1 MLSMRWFPVILLAYI
16 VIGIQAGI
24 SGEVRVHG
32 FGPNLPLLVVVFV
45 ALSAPRE
52 SALLACVLI
61 GAMQDL
67 ATQQSPGLFALSYG
81 LVAWLIVG
89 MQNVVYR
96 EHPLTHTTLALVGG
110 LVTGF
115 VIWIHGRLPMVPRVS
130 ITLLLGTAI
139 YTAVLA
145 TPVLWAMQ
153 RSRRA
158 FGMKMQ
164 RGSRRAF

>member
-1 MLSMRWFPVILLAYI
+1 MLGMRWFPVILLAYI
-16 VIGIQAGI
+16 VIALQAGI
-24 SGEVRVHG
+24 AGEVRIHG

-52 SALLACVLI
+52 PALLACVLI

-67 ATQQSPGLFALSYG
+67 GTREAPGLYALSYG
-81 LVAWLIVG
+81 LVGWLIAG

-96 EHPLTHTTLALVGG
+96 EHPLTHTMLVLIGG
-110 LVTGF
+110 LFTGAI
-115 VIWIHGRLPMVPRVS
+115 IWIHGRLTAQRVS

-145 TPVLWAMQ
+145 TPAIWAMQ
-153 RSRRA
+153 RGRRA

>member
-1 MLSMRWFPVILLAYI
+1 MLPMRWFPVILLAYM

-24 SGEVRVHG
+24 AGEVRFHG
-32 FGPNLPLLVVVFV
+32 FGPNLPLLVVVFI

-52 SALLACVLI
+52 PALLACVLI
-61 GAMQDL
+61 GGMQDL
-67 ATQQSPGLFALSYG
+67 ATQQVPGLFALSYG

-96 EHPLTHTTLALVGG
+96 EHPLTHTTLVLIGG
-110 LVTGF
+110 LVTAF
-115 VIWIHGRLPMVPRVS
+115 VIWIHGRIMVPRVS
-130 ITLLLGTAI
+130 ITLLLGIAV

-145 TPVLWAMQ
+145 TPALWAMQ